1 MLDKLA
7 IIKRVIDEH
16 QIIKG
21 HVKLVGDS
29 ISDQEALLSLQK
41 ASADWIPGR
50 LEVLTEKH
58 NKLQQTMSL
67 LDEGLKNHFA
77 FEGKT
82 LPPLLGELL
91 MKALLL
97 EHKEINDEINRVK
110 SVVAG
115 TKLEGSSREELLSRE
130 ADIQQ
135 MINSICELVEEHAAR
150 EETILEMLRKAFEE
164 K

>member
-16 QIIKG
+16 QTIRR

-50 LEVLTEKH
+50 LEVLAEKH
-58 NKLQQTMSL
+58 DKLRQTIGF

-77 FEGKT
+77 FEEKA
-82 LPPLLGELL
+82 LPPLFGELL

-97 EHKEINDEINRVK
+97 EHKEITDEINRVK

-135 MINSICELVEEHAAR
+135 MINSICELVEEHAGK
-150 EETILEMLRKAFEE
+150 EETILEMLQRALEE
-164 K
+164 